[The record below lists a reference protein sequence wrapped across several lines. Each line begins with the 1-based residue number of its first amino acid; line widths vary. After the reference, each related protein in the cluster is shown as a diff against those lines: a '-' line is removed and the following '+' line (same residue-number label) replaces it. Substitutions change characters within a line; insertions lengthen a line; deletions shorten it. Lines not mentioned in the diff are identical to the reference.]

1 VEHWSSNSSEVHH
14 PKTSGDPWQA
24 PFPQKRVHNL
34 VLYLPPGYERVP
46 VREQAQS
53 WQADETGV
61 EHRLSRLPTLLDL
74 QDVVHGLVGHV
85 ADALTTPG
93 RRPRL
98 VRWNWQR
105 EVNIVSCIVSR
116 G

>member
-1 VEHWSSNSSEVHH
+1 VEPVCQ
-14 PKTSGDPWQA
+14 KGGTWQ
-24 PFPQKRVHNL
+24 RLCHVHNL

-74 QDVVHGLVGHV
+74 QDEVHGLVDHV

-105 EVNIVSCIVSR
+105 DVNIVSCIVSR
-116 G
+116 GCASLLIA